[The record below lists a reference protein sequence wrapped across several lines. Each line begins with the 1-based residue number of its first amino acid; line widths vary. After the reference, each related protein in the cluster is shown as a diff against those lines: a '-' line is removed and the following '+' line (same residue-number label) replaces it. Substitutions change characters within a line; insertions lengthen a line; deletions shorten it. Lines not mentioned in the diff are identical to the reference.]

1 MHNMKNVLLL
11 LRLWG
16 ISASASWA
24 QRYQYTVDLTQLQD
38 DKFNVSLLTPP
49 VTEGKVIFALPKLIP
64 GTYAISNYGAFT
76 SNVMATDKK
85 GRRLPVKQLSINQ
98 WEISNAK
105 KLYKISYEVED
116 IFDTD
121 KEHHIYPMAATN
133 IEARNIV
140 VHTPG
145 IFGYV
150 EGQHKLPIELT
161 FEKPAG
167 FYGSSAKLPVE
178 STATRD
184 IFHME
189 NLDDLYDT
197 PIMYGI
203 PDTTTVQVGN
213 CEVLVSVYS
222 PNKQI
227 HSREI
232 ADWLSGLLH
241 GAQKYLGGKLPTDR
255 YAFLYYFKDMQT
267 KHS

>member
-1 MHNMKNVLLL
+1 
-11 LRLWG
+11 
-16 ISASASWA
+16 
-24 QRYQYTVDLTQLQD
+24 
-38 DKFNVSLLTPP
+38 
-49 VTEGKVIFALPKLIP
+49 
-64 GTYAISNYGAFT
+64 
-76 SNVMATDKK
+76 
-85 GRRLPVKQLSINQ
+85 
-98 WEISNAK
+98 NAK

-184 IFHME
+184 VFHME
-189 NLDDLYDT
+189 SVDDLYDT

-203 PDTTTVQVGN
+203 PDTTTVQVVN

-222 PNKQI
+222 PNKVSQ
-227 HSREI
+227 SREI
-232 ADWLSGLLH
+232 ANWLTDLLR
-241 GAQKYLGGKLPTDR
+241 GARKYLGRKLPVDR
-255 YAFLYYFKDMQT
+255 DALLYYFMDMKS
-267 KHS
+267 KHSFRLGLGGALEHATSSFCYFPERPSDVLKNMIVDVSSH